1 MDHPGWFT
9 GIGLWIPD
17 KTDIRTNDIF
27 TEIFFRSSQ
36 AICNF
41 KEEFDSPNDFF
52 MKAKDQMTDGISLQS
67 TGGLKIKRKESKLK
81 LKIRKALTS
90 LKTIITPKTRLE
102 TSESMINPDTTT
114 EQGKDTVTPRK
125 TASETL

>member
-1 MDHPGWFT
+1 MGSSMDQHFDS
-9 GIGLWIPD
+9 IIPD
-17 KTDIRTNDIF
+17 GNPEGNNTNELIDLERTK
-27 TEIFFRSSQ
+27 

-81 LKIRKALTS
+81 LKI
-90 LKTIITPKTRLE
+90 IITPKTRLE
-102 TSESMINPDTTT
+102 TSESMINPDTMT
-114 EQGKDTVTPRK
+114 EQGKDTVTP
-125 TASETL
+125 

>member
-1 MDHPGWFT
+1 
-9 GIGLWIPD
+9 
-17 KTDIRTNDIF
+17 
-27 TEIFFRSSQ
+27 
-36 AICNF
+36 
-41 KEEFDSPNDFF
+41 

-102 TSESMINPDTTT
+102 TSESMINPDSGYSLPELLNLTL
-114 EQGKDTVTPRK
+114 
-125 TASETL
+125 ASKRENHLLCFQ

>member
-1 MDHPGWFT
+1 
-9 GIGLWIPD
+9 
-17 KTDIRTNDIF
+17 
-27 TEIFFRSSQ
+27 
-36 AICNF
+36 
-41 KEEFDSPNDFF
+41 

-102 TSESMINPDTTT
+102 TSESMINPDTIT
-114 EQGKDTVTPRK
+114 EQGKVSVSPRK

>member
-1 MDHPGWFT
+1 MGSSMDMKFDS
-9 GIGLWIPD
+9 ISPD
-17 KTDIRTNDIF
+17 GNPDGNNTNELIDLERTK
-27 TEIFFRSSQ
+27 

-52 MKAKDQMTDGISLQS
+52 MKAKDQMTYGISLQS

-102 TSESMINPDTTT
+102 TSESMINPDTVT

>member
-1 MDHPGWFT
+1 MGSSMDMKFDS
-9 GIGLWIPD
+9 ISPD
-17 KTDIRTNDIF
+17 GNPDGNNTNELIDLERTK
-27 TEIFFRSSQ
+27 

-102 TSESMINPDTTT
+102 TSESMINPDTIT
-114 EQGKDTVTPRK
+114 EQAKDTVTPRK

>member
-1 MDHPGWFT
+1 MGSSMDMKFDS
-9 GIGLWIPD
+9 ISPD
-17 KTDIRTNDIF
+17 GNPDGNNTNELIDLERTK
-27 TEIFFRSSQ
+27 

-52 MKAKDQMTDGISLQS
+52 MKAKDQTTDGISLQS

-81 LKIRKALTS
+81 LKILKALTS

-102 TSESMINPDTTT
+102 TSESMIIPDTTT

>member
-1 MDHPGWFT
+1 
-9 GIGLWIPD
+9 
-17 KTDIRTNDIF
+17 
-27 TEIFFRSSQ
+27 
-36 AICNF
+36 
-41 KEEFDSPNDFF
+41 

-102 TSESMINPDTTT
+102 TSESMINPDTIT
-114 EQGKDTVTPRK
+114 EHGKDTVTPRK

>member
-1 MDHPGWFT
+1 M
-9 GIGLWIPD
+9 
-17 KTDIRTNDIF
+17 
-27 TEIFFRSSQ
+27 
-36 AICNF
+36 
-41 KEEFDSPNDFF
+41 SPNEFF

-102 TSESMINPDTTT
+102 TSESMINPDNTI
-114 EQGKDTVTPRK
+114 EKASVTPRK

>member
-1 MDHPGWFT
+1 MDQHFDS
-9 GIGLWIPD
+9 IIPD
-17 KTDIRTNDIF
+17 GKPEGNNTNELIDLERTK
-27 TEIFFRSSQ
+27 

-102 TSESMINPDTTT
+102 TSESMINPDTMT

>member
-1 MDHPGWFT
+1 
-9 GIGLWIPD
+9 
-17 KTDIRTNDIF
+17 
-27 TEIFFRSSQ
+27 
-36 AICNF
+36 
-41 KEEFDSPNDFF
+41 

-67 TGGLKIKRKESKLK
+67 TGGLQIKRKESKLK

-102 TSESMINPDTTT
+102 TSESMINPDNTI
-114 EQGKDTVTPRK
+114 EKASVTPRK

>member
-1 MDHPGWFT
+1 MGSSMDMKFDS
-9 GIGLWIPD
+9 ISPD
-17 KTDIRTNDIF
+17 GNPDGNNTNELIDLGRTK
-27 TEIFFRSSQ
+27 

-52 MKAKDQMTDGISLQS
+52 M
-67 TGGLKIKRKESKLK
+67 KRKESKLK

>member
-1 MDHPGWFT
+1 MGSSMDMKFDS
-9 GIGLWIPD
+9 ISPD
-17 KTDIRTNDIF
+17 GNPDGNNTNELIDLERTK
-27 TEIFFRSSQ
+27 

-41 KEEFDSPNDFF
+41 KEEFDSPNDIF

-67 TGGLKIKRKESKLK
+67 TGGLKIRRKESKLK

-102 TSESMINPDTTT
+102 TSESINPDTAT

-125 TASETL
+125 T